1 MPISGM
7 NIVNRLAFQD
17 LMDSSDY
24 CINCNEIRFTQNRF
38 YDKTFRNWHIRLVSR
53 IIKVGSTVNW
63 NLLYCAL
70 KILGLGNRSFCEE
83 KKSCCNI
90 LCLNTKRSPGKLIKA
105 GHYWPTSETPFEWRF
120 TGRPIVAQNIC
131 LHVKYISSR
140 IRTYNFGQK

>member
-1 MPISGM
+1 MSISGR

-70 KILGLGNRSFCEE
+70 KIPGPGNRSFCE
-83 KKSCCNI
+83 KK
-90 LCLNTKRSPGKLIKA
+90 
-105 GHYWPTSETPFEWRF
+105 
-120 TGRPIVAQNIC
+120 IVLQYSMPEHQAQ
-131 LHVKYISSR
+131 S
-140 IRTYNFGQK
+140 Q